1 MITET
6 KKSKTIQEIID
17 ILNNYTDKKVWIKQD
32 MVYKGIQDIE
42 YDAHYDAVILNSQ
55 ISHPENVF
63 SVYLAL
69 NE

>member
-32 MVYKGIQDIE
+32 MICKGIQEIE
-42 YDAHYDAVILNSQ
+42 YNEDYDAVILK
-55 ISHPENVF
+55 
-63 SVYLAL
+63 
-69 NE
+69 

>member
-42 YDAHYDAVILNSQ
+42 YDAHYDAVILK
-55 ISHPENVF
+55 
-63 SVYLAL
+63 
-69 NE
+69 

>member
-32 MVYKGIQDIE
+32 MVYKGIQEIE
-42 YDAHYDAVILNSQ
+42 YNEDYDAVILK
-55 ISHPENVF
+55 
-63 SVYLAL
+63 
-69 NE
+69 

>member
-1 MITET
+1 MYIKRILLYNMFTET

-42 YDAHYDAVILNSQ
+42 YDAHYDAVILK
-55 ISHPENVF
+55 
-63 SVYLAL
+63 
-69 NE
+69 

>member
-1 MITET
+1 MYIKKILLYNMITET

-42 YDAHYDAVILNSQ
+42 YDAHYDAVILK
-55 ISHPENVF
+55 
-63 SVYLAL
+63 
-69 NE
+69 

>member
-1 MITET
+1 MYIKKILLLYNMITET

-42 YDAHYDAVILNSQ
+42 YDAHYDAVILK
-55 ISHPENVF
+55 
-63 SVYLAL
+63 
-69 NE
+69 